1 MTEPNKTELVASLAD
16 NKMQFQQAVS
26 QLTNRL
32 NNADWH
38 AALDAIAE
46 LRKAEADLERGSS
59 CSPKKAVLMNDHDIT
74 GMEPATKLARR
85 RPRNRT
91 SQNPASH
98 QAQ

>member
-1 MTEPNKTELVASLAD
+1 MTEPNKTELMATLAD

-46 LRKAEADLERGSS
+46 LRKAEAALEARLKALAEESGS
-59 CSPKKAVLMNDHDIT
+59 
-74 GMEPATKLARR
+74 
-85 RPRNRT
+85 
-91 SQNPASH
+91 
-98 QAQ
+98 QA